1 MSIVIDMNHSKIN
14 EEFFFNVYENNL
26 MSHIIFGQMDRV
38 IKNEEKKKIPFEHLP
53 IEIIDFRYFFV

>member
-38 IKNEEKKKIPFEHLP
+38 IKNEEKKKNSI
-53 IEIIDFRYFFV
+53 